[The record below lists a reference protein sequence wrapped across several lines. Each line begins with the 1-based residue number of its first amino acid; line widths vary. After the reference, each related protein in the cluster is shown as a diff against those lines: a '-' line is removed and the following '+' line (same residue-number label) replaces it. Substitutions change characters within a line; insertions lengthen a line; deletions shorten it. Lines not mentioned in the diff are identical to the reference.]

1 MPQQE
6 ELTVQVSFR
15 LPSDLVRRM
24 RAISQTDDWPP
35 PPTQTDMVQRGVEM
49 VLRKLEKEK
58 AKAKAR
64 AKG

>member
-1 MPQQE
+1 MPHQE

-15 LPSDLVRRM
+15 LPRDLVRRM
-24 RAISQTDDWPP
+24 RAISQTEDWPP

-49 VLRKLEKEK
+49 VLRKLEK
-58 AKAKAR
+58 AKAR